1 MALLSSGHFATDFAN
16 GALPALLPFLKDRFS
31 LSYTAVGAVI
41 LASQASS
48 SLTQP
53 LFGLWS
59 DRRGAMWLLPAGVA
73 LAGVGIALAAD
84 APSFWLV
91 LLLVLISGL
100 GSAAYHP
107 EGSKFAG
114 FVSGRKRASGMAWFS
129 IGGNL
134 GFGVGPIATT
144 VVVAAFD
151 LRGGLL
157 LAIPGLLVAAALL
170 AWASYLRGFAP
181 EVGAARAP
189 VGDDDRFAMKLLLG
203 VIALRSVAW
212 FGLITFVPLWEV
224 SIGHSKSYGNHLLA
238 LMLFAGG
245 VGTLAL
251 GPLADRFGRRPVLL
265 ASVVATG
272 PLVLLFVLVGGV
284 PGVLALAL
292 IGVCV
297 VGTFGVT
304 MVMGQ
309 EYMPRHV
316 GTASGLVIGLSV
328 GIGGIAALGLGRLAD
343 MTSLRTAL
351 FVAAAAPV
359 LASVLAFMLPSG
371 RKGRM
376 LEPATEGVARGAL
389 LGGSVDMAA
398 LPLTRDL
405 GSRSPE
411 ESERIES
418 R

>member
-1 MALLSSGHFATDFAN
+1 VRADIDRRAMALLSSGHFATDFSN
-16 GALPALLPFLKDRFS
+16 GVLPALLPFLKDRFS
-31 LSYTAVGAVI
+31 LSYTAVGGVI

-48 SLTQP
+48 SLIQP
-53 LFGLWS
+53 VFGLWS

-91 LLLVLISGL
+91 LLLVLISGV

-134 GFGVGPIATT
+134 GFAFGPLATT
-144 VVVAAFD
+144 AVVAAFD
-151 LRGGLL
+151 LRGGLI
-157 LAIPGLLVAAALL
+157 LAVPALLVATAFIAA
-170 AWASYLRGFAP
+170 APYLRGFAP
-181 EVGAARAP
+181 ERGAARQAA
-189 VGDDDRFAMKLLLG
+189 GADDRFAMKLLLG

-212 FGLITFVPLWEV
+212 FGLVTFVPLWEV
-224 SIGHSKSYGNHLLA
+224 SLGHSKSHGNHLLA

-265 ASVVATG
+265 ASVLATG
-272 PLVLLFVLVGGV
+272 PLVLLFVLVGGI
-284 PGVLALAL
+284 PGTIALAL
-292 IGVCV
+292 TGVCV

-309 EYMPRHV
+309 EYLPRHI

-328 GIGGIAALGLGRLAD
+328 GLGGVAAVGLGRLAD
-343 MTSLRTAL
+343 LTSLRTAL
-351 FVAAAAPV
+351 LVAAAAPM
-359 LASVLAFMLPSG
+359 LATALAFMLPSARG
-371 RKGRM
+371 RQR
-376 LEPATEGVARGAL
+376 LEPATEIGL
-389 LGGSVDMAA
+389 L
-398 LPLTRDL
+398 P
-405 GSRSPE
+405 
-411 ESERIES
+411 
-418 R
+418 

>member
-1 MALLSSGHFATDFAN
+1 MALLSSGHFATDFSN
-16 GALPALLPFLKDRFS
+16 GVLPALLPFLKDRFS
-31 LSYTAVGAVI
+31 LSYTAVGGVI

-48 SLTQP
+48 SLIQP
-53 LFGLWS
+53 VFGLWS

-73 LAGVGIALAAD
+73 LAGAGIALAAD

-91 LLLVLISGL
+91 LLLVLVSGV

-114 FVSGRKRASGMAWFS
+114 YVSGRKRASGMAWFS

-134 GFGVGPIATT
+134 GFAFGPIATT
-144 VVVAAFD
+144 AVVAAFD
-151 LRGGLL
+151 LRGGLI
-157 LAIPGLLVAAALL
+157 LAVPGLLVAVAFVVAAP
-170 AWASYLRGFAP
+170 YLRGFAP
-181 EVGAARAP
+181 ERGAARHAA
-189 VGDDDRFAMKLLLG
+189 GDDDRFAMKLLLG

-212 FGLITFVPLWEV
+212 FGLVTFVPLWEV
-224 SIGHSKSYGNHLLA
+224 SLGHSKSHGNHLLA

-284 PGVLALAL
+284 PGTIALAL
-292 IGVCV
+292 TGVCV

-309 EYMPRHV
+309 EYMPRHI
-316 GTASGLVIGLSV
+316 GMASGLVIGLSV
-328 GIGGIAALGLGRLAD
+328 GLGGVAAVGLGRLAD
-343 MTSLRTAL
+343 ATSLRTAL
-351 FVAAAAPV
+351 LVAAAAPL
-359 LASVLAFMLPSG
+359 LASALAVMLPSS
-371 RKGRM
+371 RSRQR
-376 LEPATEGVARGAL
+376 LEPAEVGLV
-389 LGGSVDMAA
+389 
-398 LPLTRDL
+398 P
-405 GSRSPE
+405 
-411 ESERIES
+411 
-418 R
+418 

>member
-1 MALLSSGHFATDFAN
+1 VRAEIDRRAMALLSSGHFATDFSN

-31 LSYTAVGAVI
+31 LSYTAVGGVI

-48 SLTQP
+48 SLIQP

-73 LAGVGIALAAD
+73 VAGVGIALAAD
-84 APSFWLV
+84 APSYWLV

-134 GFGVGPIATT
+134 GFALGPVATT
-144 VVVAAFD
+144 AVVAAFD
-151 LRGGLL
+151 LRGGLI
-157 LAIPGLLVAAALL
+157 LAVPALLVAAGFL
-170 AWASYLRGFAP
+170 ASAPYLRGFAP
-181 EVGAARAP
+181 EPGAPRAP
-189 VGDDDRFAMKLLLG
+189 TGSDDPFAMKLLLG
-203 VIALRSVAW
+203 VVALRSVAW
-212 FGLITFVPLWEV
+212 FGLVTFVPLWEV
-224 SIGHSKSYGNHLLA
+224 SLGHSKSHGNHLLA

-251 GPLADRFGRRPVLL
+251 GPLADRFGRRSVLL
-265 ASVVATG
+265 GSVFATG
-272 PLVLLFVLVGGV
+272 PLVLVFVLIGGV
-284 PGVLALAL
+284 VGAIALAL
-292 IGVCV
+292 VGVSV

-328 GIGGIAALGLGRLAD
+328 GLGGVAAVGLGRLAD

-351 FVAAAAPV
+351 FVAAAAPL
-359 LASVLAFMLPSG
+359 LASVLALLLPSARG
-371 RKGRM
+371 RQR
-376 LEPATEGVARGAL
+376 LEPAAEIGL
-389 LGGSVDMAA
+389 L
-398 LPLTRDL
+398 P
-405 GSRSPE
+405 
-411 ESERIES
+411 
-418 R
+418 

>member
-48 SLTQP
+48 SLIQP

-59 DRRGAMWLLPAGVA
+59 DRRGAMWLLPAGVGV
-73 LAGVGIALAAD
+73 AGIGIALAAD
-84 APSFWLV
+84 APSYWLV
-91 LLLVLISGL
+91 LLLVLVSGV

-134 GFGVGPIATT
+134 GFALGPIATT
-144 VVVAAFD
+144 AVAAAFD
-151 LRGGLL
+151 PRGGLL
-157 LAIPGLLVAAALL
+157 LALPGLLAAAALL
-170 AWASYLRGFAP
+170 VAASYLRGFAAEP
-181 EVGAARAP
+181 GATRAAA
-189 VGDDDRFAMKLLLG
+189 GEDDRFAMKLLLG

-224 SIGHSKSYGNHLLA
+224 SLGHSKSHGNHLLA

-251 GPLADRFGRRPVLL
+251 GPLADRFGPRQVLIG
-265 ASVVATG
+265 SVVATG
-272 PLVLLFVLVGGV
+272 PLVLVFVLVGGA
-284 PGVLALAL
+284 PGAIALAL
-292 IGVCV
+292 VGMCV

-328 GIGGIAALGLGRLAD
+328 GLGGVAAIALGRLAD
-343 MTSLRTAL
+343 ASSLRTAL
-351 FVAAAAPV
+351 FVAAAAPMIASA
-359 LASVLAFMLPSG
+359 LAVMLP
-371 RKGRM
+371 RPRARRR
-376 LEPATEGVARGAL
+376 LEPATEIGLV
-389 LGGSVDMAA
+389 
-398 LPLTRDL
+398 P
-405 GSRSPE
+405 
-411 ESERIES
+411 
-418 R
+418 

>member
-1 MALLSSGHFATDFAN
+1 VRAEIDRRAMALLSSGHFATDFSN

-31 LSYTAVGAVI
+31 LSYTAVGGVI

-48 SLTQP
+48 SLIQP

-73 LAGVGIALAAD
+73 IAGVGIALAAD
-84 APSFWLV
+84 APSYWLV

-134 GFGVGPIATT
+134 GFALGPIATT
-144 VVVAAFD
+144 AVVAAYD
-151 LRGGLL
+151 LRGGLI
-157 LAIPGLLVAAALL
+157 LAVPALLVAAGFLVSAP
-170 AWASYLRGFAP
+170 YLRGFAP
-181 EVGAARAP
+181 EPGAPRAP
-189 VGDDDRFAMKLLLG
+189 TGSDDPFAMKLLLG
-203 VIALRSVAW
+203 VVALRSVAW
-212 FGLITFVPLWEV
+212 FGLVTFVPLWEV
-224 SIGHSKSYGNHLLA
+224 SLGHSKSHGNHLLA

-251 GPLADRFGRRPVLL
+251 GPLADRFGRRSVLL
-265 ASVVATG
+265 ASVFATG
-272 PLVLLFVLVGGV
+272 PLVLVFVLVGGV
-284 PGVLALAL
+284 VGAIALAL
-292 IGVCV
+292 VGVSV

-328 GIGGIAALGLGRLAD
+328 GLGGVAAVGLGRLAD

-351 FVAAAAPV
+351 FVAAAAPL
-359 LASVLAFMLPSG
+359 LASVLALLLPSARG
-371 RKGRM
+371 GQR
-376 LEPATEGVARGAL
+376 LEPAAEIGL
-389 LGGSVDMAA
+389 L
-398 LPLTRDL
+398 P
-405 GSRSPE
+405 
-411 ESERIES
+411 
-418 R
+418 

>member
-1 MALLSSGHFATDFAN
+1 MALLSSGHFATDFSN

-31 LSYTAVGAVI
+31 LSYTAVGGVI

-48 SLTQP
+48 SLIQP

-73 LAGVGIALAAD
+73 IAGVGIALAAD
-84 APSFWLV
+84 APSYWLV

-134 GFGVGPIATT
+134 GFALGPIATT
-144 VVVAAFD
+144 AVVAAYD
-151 LRGGLL
+151 LRGGLI
-157 LAIPGLLVAAALL
+157 LAVPALLVAAGFLVSAP
-170 AWASYLRGFAP
+170 YLRGFAP
-181 EVGAARAP
+181 EPGAPRAP
-189 VGDDDRFAMKLLLG
+189 TGSDDPFAMKLLLG
-203 VIALRSVAW
+203 VVALRSVAW
-212 FGLITFVPLWEV
+212 FGLVTFVPLWEV
-224 SIGHSKSYGNHLLA
+224 SLGHSKSHGNHLLA

-251 GPLADRFGRRPVLL
+251 GPLADRFGRRSVLL
-265 ASVVATG
+265 ASVFATG
-272 PLVLLFVLVGGV
+272 PLVLVFVLVGGV
-284 PGVLALAL
+284 VGAIALAL
-292 IGVCV
+292 VGVSV

-328 GIGGIAALGLGRLAD
+328 GLGGVAAVGLGRLAD

-351 FVAAAAPV
+351 FVAAAAPL
-359 LASVLAFMLPSG
+359 LASVLALLLPSARG
-371 RKGRM
+371 GQR
-376 LEPATEGVARGAL
+376 LEPAAEIGL
-389 LGGSVDMAA
+389 L
-398 LPLTRDL
+398 P
-405 GSRSPE
+405 
-411 ESERIES
+411 
-418 R
+418 

>member
-1 MALLSSGHFATDFAN
+1 MALLSSGHFATDFSN
-16 GALPALLPFLKDRFS
+16 GALPALLPFLKDRFA

-48 SLTQP
+48 SLIQP

-73 LAGVGIALAAD
+73 VAGVGIALAAD
-84 APSFWLV
+84 APSYWLV

-114 FVSGRKRASGMAWFS
+114 FVSGRKRASGMSWFS

-134 GFGVGPIATT
+134 GFGIGPIATT
-144 VVVAAFD
+144 AVVIAFG
-151 LRGGLL
+151 LRGGLF
-157 LAIPGLLVAAALL
+157 LAIPGLVVAAALL
-170 AWASYLRGFAP
+170 VTASYLRSFAP
-181 EVGAARAP
+181 VPGAARA
-189 VGDDDRFAMKLLLG
+189 VTGRDDPFAMKLLLG

-224 SIGHSKSYGNHLLA
+224 SLGHSKSHGNHLLA

-251 GPLADRFGRRPVLL
+251 GPLADRFGPRSVLL

-272 PLVLLFVLVGGV
+272 PLVLVFVLVGGV
-284 PGVLALAL
+284 PGAIALAL
-292 IGVCV
+292 TGMCV

-309 EYMPRHV
+309 EYMPRHL
-316 GTASGLVIGLSV
+316 GMASGLVIGLSV
-328 GIGGIAALGLGRLAD
+328 GLGGVAALALGRLAD

-351 FVAAAAPV
+351 FVAAGAPLV
-359 LASVLAFMLPSG
+359 ASVLAFMLP
-371 RKGRM
+371 RARRRER
-376 LEPATEGVARGAL
+376 LETAEVGLVP
-389 LGGSVDMAA
+389 
-398 LPLTRDL
+398 
-405 GSRSPE
+405 
-411 ESERIES
+411 
-418 R
+418 

>member
-1 MALLSSGHFATDFAN
+1 MALLSSGHFATDFSN
-16 GALPALLPFLKDRFS
+16 GALPALLPFLKDKFS

-48 SLTQP
+48 SLIQP

-73 LAGVGIALAAD
+73 VAGVGIALAAD
-84 APSFWLV
+84 APSYWLV

-114 FVSGRKRASGMAWFS
+114 FVSGRKRASGMSWFS

-144 VVVAAFD
+144 AVVVAFG
-151 LRGGLL
+151 LHGGLI
-157 LAIPGLLVAAALL
+157 LAAPGLAAAFALL
-170 AWASYLRGFAP
+170 VGASYLRGFVPAS
-181 EVGAARAP
+181 GTARAAA
-189 VGDDDRFAMKLLLG
+189 GRDDIAAMTLLLG

-212 FGLITFVPLWEV
+212 FGLITFVTLWEV
-224 SIGHSKSYGNHLLA
+224 SLGHSKSHGNHLLA

-251 GPLADRFGRRPVLL
+251 GPLADRFGPRTVLL
-265 ASVVATG
+265 ASVLATG
-272 PLVLLFVLVGGV
+272 PLALVFILVGGV
-284 PGVLALAL
+284 PGTIALAL
-292 IGVCV
+292 VGTCV

-328 GIGGIAALGLGRLAD
+328 GLGGVAAVALGGLAD
-343 MTSLRTAL
+343 ATTLRTAL
-351 FVAAAAPV
+351 FVAAAAPLV
-359 LASVLAFMLPSG
+359 ASVLAFMLPPA
-371 RKGRM
+371 RRRER
-376 LEPATEGVARGAL
+376 LEPAEVGLV
-389 LGGSVDMAA
+389 
-398 LPLTRDL
+398 P
-405 GSRSPE
+405 
-411 ESERIES
+411 
-418 R
+418 

>member
-16 GALPALLPFLKDRFS
+16 GALPALLPFLKDRFA

-48 SLTQP
+48 SLVQP

-73 LAGVGIALAAD
+73 VAGVGIGLAAD
-84 APSFWLV
+84 APSYWLV
-91 LLLVLISGL
+91 LLLVLLSGL

-114 FVSGRKRASGMAWFS
+114 FVSGRKRASGMSWFS

-134 GFGVGPIATT
+134 GFGLGPLVTT
-144 VVVAAFD
+144 AVVVAFG
-151 LRGGLL
+151 LRGGWILALPGLAVATALL
-157 LAIPGLLVAAALL
+157 LG
-170 AWASYLRGFAP
+170 ASYLRSFTPDQG
-181 EVGAARAP
+181 VTRAASGR
-189 VGDDDRFAMKLLLG
+189 DNLFAMKLLLS

-224 SIGHSKSYGNHLLA
+224 SLGHSKSHGNHLLA

-245 VGTLAL
+245 VGTLLL
-251 GPLADRFGRRPVLL
+251 GPLADRFGTRTVLL
-265 ASVVATG
+265 GSVLATG
-272 PLVLLFVLVGGV
+272 PLALVFILVGGV
-284 PGVLALAL
+284 PGTIALAL
-292 IGVCV
+292 VGTCV

-309 EYMPRHV
+309 EYMPRHL
-316 GTASGLVIGLSV
+316 GMASGLVIGLSV
-328 GIGGIAALGLGRLAD
+328 GLGGVAAVALGALAD
-343 MTSLRTAL
+343 ATTLRIAL
-351 FVAAAAPV
+351 FVAAAAPFV
-359 LASVLAFMLPSG
+359 ASALAFLLP
-371 RKGRM
+371 
-376 LEPATEGVARGAL
+376 PARSRRPAAGMNGNADR
-389 LGGSVDMAA
+389 AA
-398 LPLTRDL
+398 LSAPR
-405 GSRSPE
+405 E
-411 ESERIES
+411 ERPRIES